1 MSIHD
6 STVHTL
12 SFECELYLSKI
23 KSYMV
28 SKQYEERARMYHQI
42 HIGKGLGQILPYI
55 VNWIQTTVCD
65 YHFHSICYLI
75 IVIIILIIIRYNQ
88 F

>member
-1 MSIHD
+1 
-6 STVHTL
+6 
-12 SFECELYLSKI
+12 
-23 KSYMV
+23 
-28 SKQYEERARMYHQI
+28 MYHQI

-65 YHFHSICYLI
+65 YHFHSICYSI